1 MSEETLDNISLE
13 TLEKFILLREDVK
26 EAASIVR
33 LDEFKIKRDI
43 LRDFVKDYPCLKNQ
57 RVELVKEIIRER
69 KINDI
74 LK

>member
-13 TLEKFILLREDVK
+13 TLEKFLLLREDVK